1 MGIRKLCAVGSL
13 ALILC
18 FGTST
23 LAVKKS
29 HGHGWGWPKLS
40 TRHHDASSKLSEA
53 YVKFH
58 KLGDGA
64 MKGMSGG
71 GGGVAGIKGAI
82 TTKFSSLFG
91 GNMEEMEQSGGGG
104 WGATQMAPVQMM
116 MPIEMSSSGG
126 WGQPA
131 PAPMET
137 GGWGMMMPA
146 ASSMP
151 MSMGWGGG
159 GGAAMSSGGKG
170 GGGGGAAKPT
180 GWASQGGSM
189 MGMQMMQ
196 MQMQEPTGWAT
207 GDFGKFRPMKGSGNQ
222 KGHFNFE
229 LPQGKP
235 AYIQKLKPLIDLP
248 KLSLKG
254 WGW

>member
-1 MGIRKLCAVGSL
+1 
-13 ALILC
+13 
-18 FGTST
+18 
-23 LAVKKS
+23 
-29 HGHGWGWPKLS
+29 
-40 TRHHDASSKLSEA
+40 
-53 YVKFH
+53 
-58 KLGDGA
+58 
-64 MKGMSGG
+64 
-71 GGGVAGIKGAI
+71 
-82 TTKFSSLFG
+82 
-91 GNMEEMEQSGGGG
+91 
-104 WGATQMAPVQMM
+104 MAPVQMM
-116 MPIEMSSSGG
+116 MPIEMSSGG

-131 PAPMET
+131 PAPMPMES

-146 ASSMP
+146 EMP
-151 MSMGWGGG
+151 MSMGWGGSS
-159 GGAAMSSGGKG
+159 GGASSGGKGGGGKG

-180 GWASQGGSM
+180 GWASPGGSM
-189 MGMQMMQ
+189 MGMQMQ
-196 MQMQEPTGWAT
+196 MMKMQEPTGWAT